1 MTAMKKSKSRM
12 LVCRGFGDTV
22 EKGCKAKANSLT
34 KRGYPTT
41 YVLIDNTL
49 ESSGN
54 PPMFDASGFIEEAFA
69 GSWAE
74 TN

>member
-1 MTAMKKSKSRM
+1 MTAMKARM
-12 LVCRGFGDTV
+12 LVYRGFGGTV
-22 EKGCKAKANSLT
+22 EKECKAKANSLT

-41 YVLIDNTL
+41 YVLIDNTV